1 MSLRRE
7 VIETTASNVAA
18 ELARRGIGS
27 NERVIVT
34 IEPEQEFI
42 PGRRESRPRGVAAGL
57 TDDDI
62 DRSVKQAQ
70 KEVEPSAR

>member
-34 IEPEQEFI
+34 IEPNRNLS
-42 PGRRESRPRGVAAGL
+42 PDVASRGREASPRV
-57 TDDDI
+57 
-62 DRSVKQAQ
+62 
-70 KEVEPSAR
+70 